1 LPAKR
6 NSTQPIRARS
16 DNEDK
21 KENHTMSTIPPV
33 RTDTVIVQ
41 SAPRPTPTP
50 SRVSFKQVMAAGA
63 SGLARGA
70 ELAMHALPGSP
81 MTAAAVRGG
90 GGGATNT
97 TGGLGVGVNTRVA
110 EGPGGVGVG
119 GVSVG
124 GVGGGGVA
132 VGVGGT
138 GVGVGTGAAGENT
151 GGIEGSLAQAQE
163 MNLYYLQIQ
172 EQVNAQNR
180 VFSTLSNVL
189 KAEHDTVKTAIGN
202 IR

>member
-1 LPAKR
+1 M
-6 NSTQPIRARS
+6 ST
-16 DNEDK
+16 
-21 KENHTMSTIPPV
+21 TIPPV

-50 SRVSFKQVMAAGA
+50 ARVSFKQVMAAGA

-70 ELAMHALPGSP
+70 ELAMRVLPGSP

-90 GGGATNT
+90 GAQNT
-97 TGGLGVGVNTRVA
+97 TAGGVGANGGLGVGANTRVA
-110 EGPGGVGVG
+110 EGPGGVGGVTVGGVGAG

-124 GVGGGGVA
+124 GT
-132 VGVGGT
+132 GVGG
-138 GVGVGTGAAGENT
+138 GAAGENA

>member
-1 LPAKR
+1 M
-6 NSTQPIRARS
+6 
-16 DNEDK
+16 
-21 KENHTMSTIPPV
+21 ENRIPPF
-33 RTDTVIVQ
+33 RTDTVVVE

-50 SRVSFKQVMAAGA
+50 VRVSFRDVVRAGA
-63 SGLARGA
+63 GGLVRGA
-70 ELAMHALPGSP
+70 EIAMGKLPGSP
-81 MTAAAVRGG
+81 LMAVSVRGPAAPIG
-90 GGGATNT
+90 GAGVQAAGVGGGA
-97 TGGLGVGVNTRVA
+97 RVTSAA
-110 EGPGGVGVG
+110 EGPGGLGAGGVGVGVG
-119 GVSVG
+119 GVG
-124 GVGGGGVA
+124 

-138 GVGVGTGAAGENT
+138 GAPQDGSGVES
-151 GGIEGSLAQAQE
+151 SLAQAQE

>member
-1 LPAKR
+1 
-6 NSTQPIRARS
+6 
-16 DNEDK
+16 
-21 KENHTMSTIPPV
+21 MSIDRIPPP
-33 RTDTVIVQ
+33 RTDTVVVQ

-50 SRVSFKQVMAAGA
+50 VRVSFKQVVAAGA

-70 ELAMHALPGSP
+70 ELAMRVIPGSP
-81 MTAAAVRGG
+81 MTAAATRGG
-90 GGGATNT
+90 PGVTMAGNV
-97 TGGLGVGVNTRVA
+97 GVGAGTRVA

-119 GVSVG
+119 GVG
-124 GVGGGGVA
+124 GVGVGAGGIGVSA
-132 VGVGGT
+132 G
-138 GVGVGTGAAGENT
+138 GVGVGTASENP
-151 GGIEGSLAQAQE
+151 GGLEASLAQAQE